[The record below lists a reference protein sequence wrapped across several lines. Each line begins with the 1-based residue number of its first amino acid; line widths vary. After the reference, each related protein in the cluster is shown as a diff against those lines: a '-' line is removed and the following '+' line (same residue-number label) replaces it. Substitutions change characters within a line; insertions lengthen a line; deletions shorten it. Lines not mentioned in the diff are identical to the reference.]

1 MARDPKPSGRRQS
14 SSKPL
19 ARRAAFREPKRT
31 IVVFCE
37 GAVTEPDYLS
47 ALKALP
53 EVRDVA
59 AVKIR
64 IEHSAAGSAPM
75 TLVESASQF
84 RAAKSSES
92 AEVDQVWCIFDVEWP
107 INHPRLH
114 DAIELAR
121 GGGVELAISNPCF
134 ELWLA
139 LHFADHTAWL
149 DNGDAHQLRSGH
161 DKSVDKR
168 VDGALYM
175 HRRQEAAERAKALEA
190 NHFANGT
197 EFPDNNP
204 SSGMF
209 RFLEAVEG
217 KKLE

>member
-1 MARDPKPSGRRQS
+1 MARDPKPSGRRQPS
-14 SSKPL
+14 PKPL
-19 ARRAAFREPKRT
+19 SRRVAFRKPKRT

-37 GAVTEPDYLS
+37 GAVTEPAYVS
-47 ALKALP
+47 ALKTLP
-53 EVRDVA
+53 EIRTVA
-59 AVKIR
+59 AVEIR

-75 TLVESASQF
+75 TLVERAAQF
-84 RAAKSSES
+84 RLARP
-92 AEVDQVWCIFDVEWP
+92 AENAEIDQVWCIFDVEWP
-107 INHPRLH
+107 DNHPRLL

-121 GGGVELAISNPCF
+121 GSGVELAISNPCF

-168 VDGALYM
+168 VNGALYM